1 MQWWPATTGAGVRVV
16 DNWSDRELRALRRL
30 ARTHTKAQAA
40 AELGRSAGSVR
51 YAAQRARVSFVKLG
65 EAHSSSRWPASTVA
79 EAVALREQGLTVRA
93 IGARLGVSS
102 NTVYDWLTG
111 GSRWVDAAGGG

>member
-1 MQWWPATTGAGVRVV
+1 MIDG
-16 DNWSDRELRALRRL
+16 WSDRELRALRKL

-40 AELGRSAGSVR
+40 AELGRTVGAVHYVVKRGL
-51 YAAQRARVSFVKLG
+51 VSFVKLG

-79 EAVALREQGLTVRA
+79 EAVRLREQGLSVRA

-102 NTVYDWLTG
+102 NTVYDWLSG
-111 GSRWVDAAGGG
+111 GSRWVDAAGSS